1 MKGLRLPREFDFGG
15 QWDLITEFLQDR
27 ETDFQRAQTKPCAHQ
42 DPGERSSDPTG
53 DGARLACECP
63 GGSGLR
69 PSNREGTQPRPSTE
83 DWTKNLLSM
92 APTIRARLRFP
103 LSQSLPSG
111 SFHKLLILTHQRANR
126 KKTTITEDKPN

>member
-15 QWDLITEFLQDR
+15 QWDLITEFPQDR
-27 ETDFQRAQTKPCAHQ
+27 QTDFQSAQTKPCAHQ

-63 GGSGLR
+63 VGSGLR
-69 PSNREGTQPRPSTE
+69 PNNREGTQPRPSTE

-92 APTIRARLRFP
+92 APTIRTRLSFP

-111 SFHKLLILTHQRANR
+111 SIHKPLILLHQRADRLN
-126 KKTTITEDKPN
+126 TTFTEN